1 MLYGILQIT
10 FENYDNLTTK
20 LAEFVQLIS
29 TEPTF
34 FNNKIKILTAKNFI
48 EAKSLYHSE
57 VKVTISSEK
66 DSTFVMV
73 SS

>member
-34 FNNKIKILTAKNFI
+34 FNNKIKIVTAKNFI
-48 EAKSLYHSE
+48 EAKNLHHSE
-57 VKVTISSEK
+57 VKVTILSEK
-66 DSTFVMV
+66 DSTVVMV
-73 SS
+73 SL